1 MFLTTA
7 PFTLRDIVG
16 PASPVEAGIVA
27 SLAQPGGNVTGTT
40 NRLGDLGGKVLQLI
54 TDCAEAF
61 PNRRSGR
68 LCKPWIHQYAAG
80 HRPESPT
87 ARSGARSDRL
97 RTPEDLEWRP
107 CESRLH
113 GSWELRHTI
122 WKTVRRHLGGLTA
135 KPLCTSETA
144 RTQCRRARTAPSRRT
159 TPAVSCGPGAR
170 TQAQRE
176 SAQGGSMAENEHP
189 KGALLFILVFLVL
202 VVLFWINTYM
212 RLWLRY

>member
-68 LCKPWIHQYAAG
+68 LCKPWIHHDLEDGCAQAKRRAHNVGAPVLRLAAG
-80 HRPESPT
+80 QRLQYPVAPEL
-87 ARSGARSDRL
+87 G
-97 RTPEDLEWRP
+97 
-107 CESRLH
+107 
-113 GSWELRHTI
+113 
-122 WKTVRRHLGGLTA
+122 RR
-135 KPLCTSETA
+135 
-144 RTQCRRARTAPSRRT
+144 RRGSRRK
-159 TPAVSCGPGAR
+159 
-170 TQAQRE
+170 
-176 SAQGGSMAENEHP
+176 GGSMAENEHP

-202 VVLFWINTYM
+202 VVVFWINTYM